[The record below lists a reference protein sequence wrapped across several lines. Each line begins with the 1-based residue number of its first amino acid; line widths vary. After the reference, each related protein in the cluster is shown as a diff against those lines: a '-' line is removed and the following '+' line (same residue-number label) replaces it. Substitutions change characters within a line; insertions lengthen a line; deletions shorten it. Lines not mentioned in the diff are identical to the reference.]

1 MNYNT
6 SDRTITVYL
15 VFFVRGT
22 RNLGRRIKL
31 LIFFIC
37 VIFFKGEGGRILH
50 NGETILNYHACNI
63 TYNK

>member
-31 LIFFIC
+31 LFFFIC
-37 VIFFKGEGGRILH
+37 VIFLKGRGVEYYTMAKLFL
-50 NGETILNYHACNI
+50 TIMHV
-63 TYNK
+63 T